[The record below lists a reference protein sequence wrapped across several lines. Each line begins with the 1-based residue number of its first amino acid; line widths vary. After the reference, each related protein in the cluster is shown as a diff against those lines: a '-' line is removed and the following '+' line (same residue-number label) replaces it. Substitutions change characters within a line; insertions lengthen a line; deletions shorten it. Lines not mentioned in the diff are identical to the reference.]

1 MNKLVQAVGKNK
13 FKRLFTTLSIYISNR
28 NTCSHKD
35 GLVGNVFLMQLP
47 CYNYKRF
54 FTSFLAFA
62 HKQF

>member
-28 NTCSHKD
+28 NSCSHID
-35 GLVGNVFLMQLP
+35 GLIGNIFLMKLL

-54 FTSFLAFA
+54 FTSFLAFT
-62 HKQF
+62 HEQI